1 MANKNM
7 KNHEEMETPY
17 EKAAEELE
25 NVVNLLENGEMTL
38 EESIKTFERGIYLV
52 RLCNKKLDDIEK
64 RITLIIEG
72 KDGVTEKD
80 FLPGS

>member
-1 MANKNM
+1 MEK
-7 KNHEEMETPY
+7 HEEKMDMPY
-17 EKAAEELE
+17 EQAATELE
-25 NVVNLLENGEMTL
+25 SVVGLLESGEMTL
-38 EESIKTFERGIYLV
+38 EESIRMFERGVSLV

-80 FLPGS
+80 FTPED

>member
-1 MANKNM
+1 MDM
-7 KNHEEMETPY
+7 PY
-17 EKAAEELE
+17 EQAATELE
-25 NVVNLLENGEMTL
+25 SVVGLLESGEMTL
-38 EESIKTFERGIYLV
+38 EESIRMFERGVSLV

-80 FLPGS
+80 FTPED

>member
-1 MANKNM
+1 LEK
-7 KNHEEMETPY
+7 HEEKMDMPY
-17 EKAAEELE
+17 EQAATELE
-25 NVVNLLENGEMTL
+25 SVVGLLESGEMTL
-38 EESIKTFERGIYLV
+38 EESIRMFERGVSLV

-80 FLPGS
+80 FTPED